1 MDDINISLDEL
12 NTIDLSPL
20 IQSKLPVTCF
30 DITKYLSSLGD
41 GRAEIR
47 LLTHICGFH
56 FRPENPQVPFG
67 PCFQSSQ
74 GRSAIPDDI
83 NGLSLEVLSQ
93 FCPTIELPELQARIA
108 DTLWVRKIGGIRFP
122 LLAVRAYYASSI
134 AIMTSQGT
142 WVSALERLERALRL
156 CCFFRKHTDFR
167 DEFDQLSAHLLA
179 EYERTR

>member
-108 DTLWVRKIGGIRFP
+108 DTLWVRKIG
-122 LLAVRAYYASSI
+122 
-134 AIMTSQGT
+134 
-142 WVSALERLERALRL
+142 
-156 CCFFRKHTDFR
+156 
-167 DEFDQLSAHLLA
+167 
-179 EYERTR
+179 